1 MYRLVLLSWS
11 PAMLLPLLL
20 VVVVVV
26 LGLGGAICWVE
37 DAYACCEMR

>member
-20 VVVVVV
+20 VVV

-37 DAYACCEMR
+37 DAYACCEIR